1 MPTDFVFYLYQKKED
16 VMTMCLEC
24 GKRVSLAQ
32 ELCLRCEVADE
43 RAIGEIVMEIENE
56 LEFSWEGGEL

>member
-1 MPTDFVFYLYQKKED
+1 
-16 VMTMCLEC
+16 MTMCLEC